1 MSTGLSV
8 EATHGRRQWSVAELK
23 GIAQGGEI
31 EVSDLLPD
39 DARATHASFDSVARD
54 YRASIPIDVV
64 RGQGVILID
73 EDGRLRLRVR
83 EGRTLCWNVKDVGS
97 IRLTAGPEEDSVP
110 ANPPH

>member
-1 MSTGLSV
+1 MSVGLNV
-8 EATHGRRQWSVAELK
+8 EATSSRRQWSVAELRE
-23 GIAQGGEI
+23 IARGGQI

-39 DARATHASFDSVARD
+39 DPGATHASFDSVARD

-64 RGQGVILID
+64 RSQGIILVD
-73 EDGRLRLRVR
+73 EEGRLRLRVR

-97 IRLTAGPEEDSVP
+97 IRLTVGPEEDSVP

>member
-8 EATHGRRQWSVAELK
+8 EATQGRRRWSVAELE
-23 GIAQGGEI
+23 GLAQEGEI
-31 EVSDLLPD
+31 DVAVLLPD
-39 DARATHASFDSVARD
+39 DPGATHASFDSVALD

-73 EDGRLRLRVR
+73 EDGRLRLQVR

-97 IRLTAGPEEDSVP
+97 IRLTVGPEEDSVP